1 MRTCCFAWS
10 VVRAVQC
17 RRPRPSSSVVSLQPS
32 RSSHGNCSGESSGGA
47 VCTSQPP
54 SSVPSTGAAL
64 CPRLL
69 QLLPHTGHWAPLFPT
84 RCLEPLLPGVVLMSP
99 RLALGGVRVRCP
111 HQHANLLP
119 FPALYT
125 KNESHLYR
133 QLPPHF
139 FAPLHSRSPLKEMVM
154 LVVSLAFP
162 PSLSESFVET

>member
-1 MRTCCFAWS
+1 MQMASSQLFSGQPPAQPKQPWELLWRIIWRSCVHVSA
-10 VVRAVQC
+10 AVQC
-17 RRPRPSSSVVSLQPS
+17 AQHWSCPLPAPATAAAPHRALGTSLPNS
-32 RSSHGNCSGESSGGA
+32 
-47 VCTSQPP
+47 
-54 SSVPSTGAAL
+54 
-64 CPRLL
+64 
-69 QLLPHTGHWAPLFPT
+69 
-84 RCLEPLLPGVVLMSP
+84 LEPLLPGVVLMSP